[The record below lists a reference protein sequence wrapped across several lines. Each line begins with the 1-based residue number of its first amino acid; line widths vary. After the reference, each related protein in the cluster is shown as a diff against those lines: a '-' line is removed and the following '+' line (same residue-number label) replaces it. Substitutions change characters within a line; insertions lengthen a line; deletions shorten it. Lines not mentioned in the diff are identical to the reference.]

1 LGLAIAKSLTELHH
15 GTMRIRST
23 PEIGTMVLLRLP
35 ISRTAAQKEDL
46 AEAAA

>member
-1 LGLAIAKSLTELHH
+1 
-15 GTMRIRST
+15 MRIRST